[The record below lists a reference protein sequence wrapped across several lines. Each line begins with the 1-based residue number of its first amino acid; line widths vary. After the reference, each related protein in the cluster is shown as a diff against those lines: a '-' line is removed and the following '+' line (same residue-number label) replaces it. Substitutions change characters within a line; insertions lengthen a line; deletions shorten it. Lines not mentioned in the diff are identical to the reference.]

1 MSLERNGKLEILE
14 AINERI
20 RKRFKNPKL
29 SNGNCAKVCRHA
41 SVAWCRSLI
50 IGLASI
56 TPLQSG
62 FPNEV
67 QTLNPIDSAVES
79 SQQLC
84 IDLQTHE
91 IWNSS
96 FEDST
101 HLESLQ
107 TKWSPTLA
115 KIKNIMIKKASDG
128 DLETANS
135 LLRSSYNFYRESS
148 CVMLPSGVNLSLVP
162 SRLVKEKKF
171 PSSMEGV
178 ETLDLS
184 IPRKLLLWAYTLLNG
199 RYASISVVVKHC
211 EENAKVWKLEIF
223 LEC

>member
-1 MSLERNGKLEILE
+1 MSLERNGKLETLE

-29 SNGNCAKVCRHA
+29 SNSNCAKVCRHA
-41 SVAWCRSLI
+41 SSAWYRSII

-56 TPLQSG
+56 TLLQSG
-62 FPNEV
+62 FSNEV
-67 QTLNPIDSAVES
+67 QTLSQQTDGVVES

-84 IDLQTHE
+84 VDLQTHE

-107 TKWSPTLA
+107 AKWNPTLA
-115 KIKNIMIKKASDG
+115 KINNIVIKKASDG

-148 CVMLPSGVNLSLVP
+148 CVMLPSSLNLSLVP
-162 SRLVKEKKF
+162 SRLVKEKQF
-171 PSSMEGV
+171 PLSMEGV
-178 ETLDLS
+178 EPLDLS
-184 IPRKLLLWAYTLLNG
+184 NPRKLLLWAYTLLNG
-199 RYASISVVVKHC
+199 RYASISVVVKYC
-211 EENAKVWKLEIF
+211 EENAKV
-223 LEC
+223 